1 MIARHVTMSQSG
13 RMMMGNGFLVGALP
27 TEAKSAEYKI
37 VSPRKDPLKNRKSFQ
52 STTKK
57 NKKW

>member
-13 RMMMGNGFLVGALP
+13 KMMMGNGFWLALYQRRP
-27 TEAKSAEYKI
+27 TLPSIKLSHREKI
-37 VSPRKDPLKNRKSFQ
+37 HQKIRNHFNKQL
-52 STTKK
+52 K